1 MTEFPEGSWIPLWR
15 SNRPVKLARRCVTCF
30 EFLLATTTRSAAA
43 PLSAF
48 IIPQISGDDSWM
60 FDRYSAR

>member
-1 MTEFPEGSWIPLWR
+1 MMVTMEFPAGSWTSVWRGYQPAALAARGYVIPL
-15 SNRPVKLARRCVTCF
+15 AC
-30 EFLLATTTRSAAA
+30 SAAA

-60 FDRYSAR
+60 FDRCNAR